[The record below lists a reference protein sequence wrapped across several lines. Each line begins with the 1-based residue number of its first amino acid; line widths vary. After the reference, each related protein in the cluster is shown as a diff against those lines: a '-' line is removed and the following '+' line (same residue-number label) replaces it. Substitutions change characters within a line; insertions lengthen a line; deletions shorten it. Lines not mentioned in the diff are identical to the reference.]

1 MEVDKPAATQEQ
13 ERGHAANSILDK
25 PNDELWE
32 EYVEIPQAIMQA
44 EHTDDESQMKCRFC
58 WMASASEEN
67 PLLQC
72 CKCAGT
78 VGCIHLECLKSW
90 LEVKRQSKES
100 TNFSSYFWK
109 TFECE
114 ICKTAYPLMIKNNK
128 YKYRLV
134 DYQQQKGDYMLL
146 ESLN

>member
-1 MEVDKPAATQEQ
+1 MQDYEIQEKDILKIGRVKFAVKKIGYASDSNDMEVDKPVATCEQ

-25 PNDELWE
+25 PNEELWE
-32 EYVEIPQAIMQA
+32 EYVEIPQAIMHA
-44 EHTDDESQMKCRFC
+44 EHTDDEAQMKCRFC

-90 LEVKRQSKES
+90 LEVKR
-100 TNFSSYFWK
+100 
-109 TFECE
+109 
-114 ICKTAYPLMIKNNK
+114 
-128 YKYRLV
+128 
-134 DYQQQKGDYMLL
+134 
-146 ESLN
+146 